1 MIVSALRVLAEPSAS
16 CGDELLTKTS
26 FYIACAEV
34 ITLDNRRAGNAMSIH
49 ELKHIGGCRSKNL
62 VPRESPV
69 WKPLGRVLMAQSW

>member
-34 ITLDNRRAGNAMSIH
+34 ITLDN
-49 ELKHIGGCRSKNL
+49 KK
-62 VPRESPV
+62 
-69 WKPLGRVLMAQSW
+69 SW